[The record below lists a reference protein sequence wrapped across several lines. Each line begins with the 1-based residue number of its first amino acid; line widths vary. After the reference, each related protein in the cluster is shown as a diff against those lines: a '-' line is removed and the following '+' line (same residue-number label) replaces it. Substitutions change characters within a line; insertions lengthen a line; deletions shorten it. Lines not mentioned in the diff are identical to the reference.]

1 MILRNRIDPDS
12 LKKVISWKI
21 TRFQSIFFH
30 QIVFTS
36 LWTIRNRHAY
46 LEEVISLVMYSMLSQ
61 TRVVDAD
68 TLLTYGHEARTN
80 LPPN

>member
-1 MILRNRIDPDS
+1 M
-12 LKKVISWKI
+12 ISWKI
-21 TRFQSIFFH
+21 TRFQNIFFH

-36 LWTIRNRHAY
+36 LWTIRNRQAY

-68 TLLTYGHEARTN
+68 TLLTDGHEARTN